1 DHADAVEVGWA
12 VANQHGALQRR
23 AYFAVLDSIG
33 LGHVEHVLAR
43 GDVDLTA
50 AEVDRVD
57 AVLDRRDDLGRVV
70 AARQHVGVGHAWHR
84 HMRVAFASPVAGRLH
99 VHQPRVLAVLHVT
112 HEDAVLDQHGAVGGR
127 AFVIDRERATA
138 LRHGAVV
145 DHGHA
150 LGRNTLAHQAGERRC
165 LLAIKVAFEPVPHSL
180 VQHHAGPA
188 RTEHHIH
195 LAGGRGDRGQI
206 GEGLAHRFV
215 DGLLPA
221 LGRDEA
227 PEAFAPTISITAR
240 FLPIAFAGDYG
251 HLPSHERP
259 HIAVALAGAA
269 QDLNHRP
276 GGAKGD

>member
-70 AARQHVGVGHAWHR
+70 AARKHVGVGHAWHR

-127 AFVIDRERATA
+127 AFVIDRERAAA

-150 LGRNTLAHQAGERRC
+150 LGGDALAHEAGKGGGPFAVE
-165 LLAIKVAFEPVPHSL
+165 VAFEPVPDRL
-180 VQHHAGPA
+180 VQHHARPA
-188 RTEHHIH
+188 GAEHDVH
-195 LAGGRGDRGQI
+195 LASRRGYSGQGGERG
-206 GEGLAHRFV
+206 AHRLV
-215 DGLLPA
+215 DGVLPA
-221 LGRDEA
+221 FARDEA
-227 PEAFAPTISITAR
+227 RKALAPAIAVTAR
-240 FLPIAFAGDYG
+240 FLAVAFTG
-251 HLPSHERP
+251 HDRDVDAHERP
-259 HIAVALAGAA
+259 HVAIALAVAA
-269 QDLNHRP
+269 QDLDHLP
-276 GGAKGD
+276 G